1 MTLRVLFLVN
11 SLCVGGAE
19 KHVVSLVN
27 GLDPARHRLALTAL
41 KRDEAL
47 LPQIAPHRLPDGLSC
62 LDVAQ
67 GLSWHAVHRL
77 ARQLDAQRTDV
88 LVCTNMYALLYG
100 WLARALCRRGA
111 KVRLVEVFH
120 STLPESRKEARHMV
134 LYRHLVRRADLL
146 VFVCQAQADH
156 WHVHGLRARQDVV
169 IHNGID
175 TARFRD
181 TWSPEDK
188 RRLRSQQ
195 GFSETD
201 LVVGL
206 CGVMRPEK
214 AHGDFLRALA
224 QTANSAHT
232 EYTSRTA
239 QTASTPDLAGQK
251 QRVCGWLIGDGPL
264 RAALERDID
273 ALGLRE
279 RVRISGFVQ
288 DVRPLVAACDAM
300 AITSTTET
308 FSLAALEAMALG
320 KPLLMTD
327 VGGARVQVR
336 HGDNGWL
343 VPVGDVNAMAGAL
356 ARWQD
361 PAAREAM
368 GQRAA
373 AQVRE
378 HFELAGM
385 VQGFER
391 QFSALV

>member
-27 GLDPARHRLALTAL
+27 GLDATRHRLALTAL

-47 LPQIAPHRLPDGLSC
+47 LPQIAPHRLADGLAC
-62 LDVAQ
+62 LEVAQ
-67 GLSWHAVHRL
+67 GLSWGAVRRL

-100 WLARALCRRGA
+100 WLARALSRRGPQ
-111 KVRLVEVFH
+111 VRLVEVFH

-175 TARFRD
+175 TARFSD
-181 TWSPEDK
+181 TSSPEDK
-188 RRLRSQQ
+188 RRLRAQQ
-195 GFSETD
+195 GFGETD

-214 AHGDFLRALA
+214 AHYDFLQALA
-224 QTANSAHT
+224 L
-232 EYTSRTA
+232 
-239 QTASTPDLAGQK
+239 LALLAARG

-327 VGGARVQVR
+327 VGGAREQVR
-336 HGDNGWL
+336 HGHNGWL
-343 VPVGDVNAMAGAL
+343 VPVGDVQAMAGAL
-356 ARWQD
+356 ARWLE
-361 PAAREAM
+361 PNARAAM
-368 GQRAA
+368 GLRAA
-373 AQVRE
+373 AEVRE
-378 HFELAGM
+378 RFELAGM

-391 QFSALV
+391 QFSALA

>member
-1 MTLRVLFLVN
+1 
-11 SLCVGGAE
+11 
-19 KHVVSLVN
+19 
-27 GLDPARHRLALTAL
+27 
-41 KRDEAL
+41 
-47 LPQIAPHRLPDGLSC
+47 
-62 LDVAQ
+62 
-67 GLSWHAVHRL
+67 
-77 ARQLDAQRTDV
+77 
-88 LVCTNMYALLYG
+88 MYALLYG
-100 WLARALCRRGA
+100 WLARALSRRGPQ
-111 KVRLVEVFH
+111 VRLVEVFH

-134 LYRHLVRRADLL
+134 LYRHLVRRADML

-175 TARFRD
+175 TARFSD
-181 TWSPEDK
+181 SWSTEDK
-188 RRLRSQQ
+188 RRLRAEQ
-195 GFSETD
+195 GFAETD

-224 QTANSAHT
+224 QVVQEPETA
-232 EYTSRTA
+232 RK
-239 QTASTPDLAGQK
+239 G

-327 VGGARVQVR
+327 VGGAREQVR
-336 HGDNGWL
+336 HGHNGWL
-343 VPVGDVNAMAGAL
+343 VPVGDVQAMAGAL
-356 ARWQD
+356 ARWLE
-361 PAAREAM
+361 PNARAAM
-368 GQRAA
+368 GLRAA
-373 AQVRE
+373 AEVRE
-378 HFELAGM
+378 RFELAGM

-391 QFSALV
+391 QFSALA

>member
-27 GLDPARHRLALTAL
+27 GLDPARHRLALTTL
-41 KRDEAL
+41 KRDETL
-47 LPQIAPHRLPDGLSC
+47 LPQIASHRLADGLAC

-67 GLSWHAVHRL
+67 GLCWEAVRRL

-100 WLARALCRRGA
+100 WLARALSRRGPQ
-111 KVRLVEVFH
+111 VRLVEVFH

-134 LYRHLVRRADLL
+134 LYRHLVRRADML

-175 TARFRD
+175 TARFSD

-188 RRLRSQQ
+188 RRLRAEQ
-195 GFSETD
+195 GFAETD

-224 QTANSAHT
+224 QVVQEGQGAETA
-232 EYTSRTA
+232 RTA
-239 QTASTPDLAGQK
+239 EPG

-279 RVRISGFVQ
+279 RVRISGFAQ

-327 VGGARVQVR
+327 VGGAREQVR
-336 HGDNGWL
+336 HGHSGWL

-368 GQRAA
+368 GRRAA
-373 AQVRE
+373 AEVRE
-378 HFELAGM
+378 RFELAGM
-385 VQGFER
+385 VRGFER
-391 QFSALV
+391 QFNALV